1 MIARLPRIDFSEA
14 DGLWIP
20 RWPEMAHRL
29 NGASLFLPY
38 LEPYLIRIMKQ
49 ARPILE
55 EKAPEILADVD
66 VFNRQEANHYKVH
79 AAYNRVLFEQYP
91 GLEAFDAEIKA
102 DFERFLAEE
111 TLEWNLAYCE
121 GFECSGLI
129 SSEFFLQEIDDAL
142 EGADPAV
149 RELWSWHLA
158 EEFEHRNVTH
168 DVLAT
173 VAPGWLHRLRGF
185 RDFGAHLQSFTER
198 VRDHLMAIDR
208 ERGRVSDETLAASRP
223 FNRRQARFYAPRIAK
238 ILLPWYSPHPRP
250 TQAPTRRVLD
260 HYAADARDPR
270 RTPQGSGEAPA

>member
-1 MIARLPRIDFSEA
+1 MHARIPQIDFSNA
-14 DGLWIP
+14 DGLWIS
-20 RWPEMAHRL
+20 RWPQMAHRL

-38 LEPYLIRIMKQ
+38 LEPYLIRVMKQ
-49 ARPILE
+49 ARPILA
-55 EKAPEILADVD
+55 EKAPELLADVD

-79 AAYNRVLFEQYP
+79 AAYNRVLFAQYP
-91 GLEAFDAEIKA
+91 GLEPFDAEIKA

-111 TLEWNLAYCE
+111 SLEWNLAYCE

-149 RELWSWHLA
+149 HELWAWHLA

-168 DVLAT
+168 DVLRT

-185 RDFGAHLQSFTER
+185 KAFGEHLQSFTAR
-198 VRDHLMAIDR
+198 VSEHLMAIDR
-208 ERGRVSDETLAASRP
+208 ERGRIDDAVLAESEA
-223 FNRRQARFYAPRIAK
+223 FTRREGRFYRPRILK
-238 ILLPWYSPHPRP
+238 ILTPWYSPHPRP

-260 HYAADARDPR
+260 AYPEKAA
-270 RTPQGSGEAPA
+270 

>member
-1 MIARLPRIDFSEA
+1 MRARLPRIDFSDA

-29 NGASLFLPY
+29 NGASLILPY

-55 EKAPEILADVD
+55 ERAPGLLVDVD
-66 VFNRQEANHYKVH
+66 VFNRQEANHYKLH
-79 AAYNRVLFEQYP
+79 AAYNRVLFTQYP
-91 GLEAFDAEIKA
+91 GLDVFDAEIKA

-111 TLEWNLAYCE
+111 SLEWNLAYCE

-185 RDFGAHLQSFTER
+185 RAFGEHLQGFTAR
-198 VRDHLMAIDR
+198 VSAHLMAIDR
-208 ERGRVSDETLAASRP
+208 ERGRIDDATLATSRP
-223 FNRRQARFYAPRIAK
+223 FAKREGRFFRPRILK
-238 ILLPWYSPHPRP
+238 ILMPWYSPHPRVAR
-250 TQAPTRRVLD
+250 APTREVLD
-260 HYAADARDPR
+260 AYSEA
-270 RTPQGSGEAPA
+270 GS

>member
-1 MIARLPRIDFSEA
+1 MRPRLPRIDFSKA

-38 LEPYLIRIMKQ
+38 LEPYLIRVMKQ
-49 ARPILE
+49 ARPLLE
-55 EKAPEILADVD
+55 AKAPSLLPEVD

-79 AAYNRVLFEQYP
+79 AAYNRILFAQYP
-91 GLEAFDAEIKA
+91 GLETFDREIKA

-111 TLEWNLAYCE
+111 SLEWNLAYCE

-129 SSEFFLQEIDDAL
+129 SSEFYLQEIDDAL

-149 RELWSWHLA
+149 HELWSWHLA
-158 EEFEHRNVTH
+158 EEFEHRSVTH

-185 RDFGAHLQSFTER
+185 KAFGVHLQAFTARVSAHLME
-198 VRDHLMAIDR
+198 IDR
-208 ERGRVSDETLAASRP
+208 ERGRIDDTSDADRAA
-223 FNRRQARFYAPRIAK
+223 FARREARFYRPRILK
-238 ILLPWYSPHPRP
+238 ILTPWYSPHPRP
-250 TQAPTRRVLD
+250 IQTPTRRVLD
-260 HYAADARDPR
+260 AYPD
-270 RTPQGSGEAPA
+270 

>member
-1 MIARLPRIDFSEA
+1 MRARLPRIDFGRA

-20 RWPEMAHRL
+20 RWPQLAHRL
-29 NGASLFLPY
+29 NGASLLLPH
-38 LEPYLIRIMKQ
+38 LEPYLIRVMKQ
-49 ARPILE
+49 ARPILADA
-55 EKAPEILADVD
+55 APGLLADVD
-66 VFNRQEANHYKVH
+66 VFNRQEANHYRVH
-79 AAYNRVLFEQYP
+79 AAYNRALFEQYP

-102 DFERFLAEE
+102 DFERFLSEE
-111 TLEWNLAYCE
+111 SLEWNLAYCE

-168 DVLAT
+168 DVLHA

-185 RDFGAHLQSFTER
+185 RAFGAHLQSFTDR

-208 ERGRVSDETLAASRP
+208 ERGRIEDAVLEAARS
-223 FNRRQARFYAPRIAK
+223 FERRERRFYAPRIAK
-238 ILLPWYSPHPRP
+238 ILMPWYSPHARRVQP
-250 TQAPTRRVLD
+250 ATRRVLD
-260 HYAADARDPR
+260 AYVDAAPGTPR
-270 RTPQGSGEAPA
+270 RGNATP